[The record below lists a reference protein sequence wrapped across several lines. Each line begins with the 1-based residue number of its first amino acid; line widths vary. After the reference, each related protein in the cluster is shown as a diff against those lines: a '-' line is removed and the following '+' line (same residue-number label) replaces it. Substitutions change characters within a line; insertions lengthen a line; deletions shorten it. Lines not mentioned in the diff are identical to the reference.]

1 MRLFLTLGLFCL
13 VAGLAQADPA
23 AGLALAKVDFEKVQ
37 QGLSARVNRLDGE
50 LRTAI
55 WTQYYYALERL
66 RRMEVH
72 QQMML
77 RHDKD
82 RNVQF
87 ARAHAEFERAFG
99 ELKRLL
105 PPTQDM

>member
-1 MRLFLTLGLFCL
+1 MRLFLLICLFCL
-13 VAGLAQADPA
+13 GAGLAQADPTA
-23 AGLALAKVDFEKVQ
+23 ELALAKAEFEKVQ
-37 QGLSARVNRLDGE
+37 KGLSARVNRLDGE

-66 RRMEVH
+66 QRMEVH

-82 RNVQF
+82 RHAQF
-87 ARAHAEFERAFG
+87 DKARADFDRAFG

-105 PPTQDM
+105 PPAQDL